1 MKSRLPITATVL
13 LLLAAALGWHLKT
26 RASKPNAAGAVP
38 TAAVVLSVVIK
49 KVSIRR
55 TDGQVQLSLT
65 AIFTQ
70 NGQAPLRL
78 VPPLVT
84 LLTANQTPVP
94 RYLGPIL
101 PEPVL
106 PGTGPTEL
114 TLHYWLPASDLSSP
128 LNLSAGGQQ
137 HPLPAPDIVETG
149 AR

>member
-26 RASKPNAAGAVP
+26 RASKPSAAGAVP
-38 TAAVVLSVVIK
+38 TTAVVLSVVIK

-55 TDGQVQLSLT
+55 TDGHVQLSLT

-94 RYLGPIL
+94 RYLGPML

-106 PGTGPTEL
+106 PGPCPTEL

-137 HPLPAPDIVETG
+137 HPLPAPDIVGTG
-149 AR
+149 PR